1 MAELDVSGGGGTTRI
16 PGLPAPP
23 LTWLL
28 EEGEM
33 FGVAGLNPGRG
44 SEFASKAGGE
54 RALPLLAGLR
64 SIGFCTRLA
73 TKIQKLPSFF
83 IFRGV
88 LLFLETVI
96 CWQRLSQSSAN
107 RFPTVNVVEEEM
119 EEKKK
124 KRKTQKHKK
133 GNKKC
138 HR

>member
-44 SEFASKAGGE
+44 AEFASKAGGE

>member
-1 MAELDVSGGGGTTRI
+1 
-16 PGLPAPP
+16 
-23 LTWLL
+23 
-28 EEGEM
+28 M

-44 SEFASKAGGE
+44 AEFASKAGGE

>member
-1 MAELDVSGGGGTTRI
+1 MAELDVNGGGGTTRI

-44 SEFASKAGGE
+44 AEFASKAGGE

-73 TKIQKLPSFF
+73 TKIQKLPSF
-83 IFRGV
+83 
-88 LLFLETVI
+88 LFLEVFFFFLK
-96 CWQRLSQSSAN
+96 Q
-107 RFPTVNVVEEEM
+107 
-119 EEKKK
+119 
-124 KRKTQKHKK
+124 
-133 GNKKC
+133 
-138 HR
+138 

>member
-1 MAELDVSGGGGTTRI
+1 MAELDVNGGGGTTRI

-44 SEFASKAGGE
+44 AEFASKAGGE

-83 IFRGV
+83 IIFRGV
-88 LLFLETVI
+88 FLFLETVI

-124 KRKTQKHKK
+124 QKNPKAQE
-133 GNKKC
+133 
-138 HR
+138 RQ

>member
-44 SEFASKAGGE
+44 AEFASKAGGE

-124 KRKTQKHKK
+124 KEEDPKAQE
-133 GNKKC
+133 GQ
-138 HR
+138 